1 MSPAARRRTSSVA
14 RTQVDAAAAAWRKVM
29 AIDGESPELWLRLV
43 RSVRESPAKYKALT
57 DELIARLPHTDTAA
71 QAYELWAESLPVTP
85 RIAAFERLIAD
96 YPPQTFAST
105 ATGAMWLFALYDD
118 AAPVK
123 AAALAH
129 AMATA
134 LPKDKE
140 WQSKVAYSDTLAA
153 AEAKAEAERLH
164 AHEVQFFFKEPA
176 RVIFAKTRRLHER
189 RCLIGITIG
198 RECRRGFWKHK

>member
-1 MSPAARRRTSSVA
+1 MTSNASVVFNESNIDLQGA
-14 RTQVDAAAAAWRKVM
+14 LCEETVATDPQFTPGYRCIATVAGVRGDFDAAAAAWRKVM

-43 RSVRESPAKYKALT
+43 RSVRESPAKYKAIT
-57 DELIARLPHTDTAA
+57 DELIARLPKTDTAA

-153 AEAKAEAERLH
+153 E
-164 AHEVQFFFKEPA
+164 
-176 RVIFAKTRRLHER
+176 
-189 RCLIGITIG
+189 IG
-198 RECRRGFWKHK
+198 RAHV